1 MEIKKNV
8 LEIGKGG
15 KKETAQEGEQNCWD
29 QTEKNDE
36 IIGMK
41 LKWGDVW
48 KNVRNLCKNDSDML

>member
-41 LKWGDVW
+41 LK
-48 KNVRNLCKNDSDML
+48 